1 MNKDREVPVRII
13 IKRKRGGHAA
23 HHGGA
28 WKVAFADFMT
38 AMFSLFLVLWLVNQ
52 STDIRSAVAGYFQ
65 DPMGRAD
72 EYGSSI
78 MPGEGAQASSV
89 RPLDAPDVLDMR
101 RDRLAKL
108 ARKLAQEIKESPQ
121 LKGVADKVQIE
132 LTEDGL
138 RIQLLEDSTGVFFD
152 TGRSFPNPRGRDLLQ
167 LLGRELGQ
175 LPNAIRV
182 EGYTDA
188 RPYSLQS
195 TYTNWELST
204 DRANSARRIMSES
217 GLGTDQ
223 VKQVRGHAEHELRD
237 PRDPFAASNRRVTI
251 TMLLATDSTSAPLDS
266 LPAGPTPVTDALE
279 NRRAAAALPPPTLPP
294 MAPATGVPAA
304 PAAATHG
311 GGR

>member
-13 IKRKRGGHAA
+13 IKRKRGGHAP

-89 RPLDAPDVLDMR
+89 RPLDPPDVLDMR

-108 ARKLAQEIKESPQ
+108 ARKLAQEIKETPE

-132 LTEDGL
+132 LTDDGL

-152 TGRSFPNPRGRDLLQ
+152 TGRSYPNPRGRDLLQ

-175 LPNAIRV
+175 LPNFIRV

-195 TYTNWELST
+195 AYTNWELST
-204 DRANSARRIMSES
+204 DRANSARRIMAES
-217 GLGTDQ
+217 GLAADQ
-223 VKQVRGHAEHELRD
+223 VQQVRGHADHELRD
-237 PRDPFAASNRRVTI
+237 PKDPFAASNRRVTI
-251 TMLLATDSTSAPLDS
+251 TMLLVADSSATPVDR
-266 LPAGPTPVTDALE
+266 LPTGPTPATDALE
-279 NRRAAAALPPPTLPP
+279 SRRAAATLAPGPAAPP
-294 MAPATGVPAA
+294 AGVPAA
-304 PAAATHG
+304 PATAVRG
-311 GGR
+311 GVR